1 MLKIL
6 KGVFLA
12 AFAGCCWGSMA
23 VAAQYL
29 FTDCGFQARHLTT
42 LRLIGAGVLLLALQA
57 AFETFQ
63 GKAKHPG
70 HIDLRCRCSFNSIHF
85 LSSN

>member
-42 LRLIGAGVLLLALQA
+42 LRLIEPAFCYWHFKLLLEDSK
-57 AFETFQ
+57 AF
-63 GKAKHPG
+63 
-70 HIDLRCRCSFNSIHF
+70 
-85 LSSN
+85 

>member
-29 FTDCGFQARHLTT
+29 FTNCGFEARHLTT
-42 LRLIGAGVLLLALQA
+42 LRLIGAGVLLLALSSC
-57 AFETFQ
+57 FRRISKYSETVQ
-63 GKAKHPG
+63 RKAKY
-70 HIDLRCRCSFNSIHF
+70 L
-85 LSSN
+85 